1 MFVKSIIKNLWNTIK
16 KKLWYIF
23 VLFLSSAYVFH
34 YRLEI
39 YELKEINARN
49 LIFLLWLVLLIFP
62 LFSELEFL
70 GVKVKKEVAEAT
82 GEIKESVQQ
91 LHTQIAQLQVSSS
104 FAANFSISGGT
115 LPSEEKMDELLK
127 LVQELNAKAGED
139 NLHSFKEEFIED
151 KNVYLF
157 KIRLQIEKSVRELIS
172 RLDIPG
178 PTPLSRQLYTLLRTE
193 IISDN
198 TFELAMQILKIA
210 NRGVHGEIVSDEYI
224 SFVQKTYP
232 ELMKQLNEAL
242 RHGTAFYEQIV

>member
-1 MFVKSIIKNLWNTIK
+1 MFVKGIIKNLWNTIR

-23 VLFLSSAYVFH
+23 VLSLSSAYVFH

-82 GEIKESVQQ
+82 SEIKESVQQ
-91 LHTQIAQLQVSSS
+91 LHTQIAQLQVSNTV
-104 FAANFSISGGT
+104 AANFSVGGGM
-115 LPSEEKMDELLK
+115 LPSEEKMDQLLK
-127 LVQELNAKAGED
+127 LVQELNAKTGED
-139 NLHSFKEEFIED
+139 NFHQLKEELIED

-178 PTPLSRQLYTLLRTE
+178 PTPLSRQLYTLLRME

-224 SFVQKTYP
+224 SFVQKTHP
-232 ELMKQLNEAL
+232 ELMKQLDEAL